1 MHIDKQRNQDPHGL
15 QSCGQ
20 AIFAVYAVSAAKF
33 SNLRNKTIGIDEV
46 QTSLLRLAPGAL
58 FRTKGHMRIIFKLIN
73 PYGRGANS
81 PRFQNATLGWF
92 RKQFPED
99 AHLSDGLALLVC
111 ACRWWTE
118 ENGRRSVHGGLCP
131 LTTSDFDSKLES
143 FGFLKGER
151 EAFCKALRFKP
162 KIKSRT

>member
-1 MHIDKQRNQDPHGL
+1 MENSKSSYTDPRGL
-15 QSCGQ
+15 NCCGP
-20 AIFAVYAVSAAKF
+20 AIVAIYAVASAEI
-33 SNLRNKTIGIDEV
+33 SRLRKKTIGIDEV
-46 QTSLLRLAPGAL
+46 QSILLRAAPGPL
-58 FRTKGHMRIIFKLIN
+58 FRTKGHMRIIFKLLN
-73 PYGRGANS
+73 PHGHGANS

-111 ACRWWTE
+111 ACIWWTE
-118 ENGRRSVHGGLCP
+118 ENGRRSVHGGLRP

-143 FGFLKGER
+143 FGLLKGER